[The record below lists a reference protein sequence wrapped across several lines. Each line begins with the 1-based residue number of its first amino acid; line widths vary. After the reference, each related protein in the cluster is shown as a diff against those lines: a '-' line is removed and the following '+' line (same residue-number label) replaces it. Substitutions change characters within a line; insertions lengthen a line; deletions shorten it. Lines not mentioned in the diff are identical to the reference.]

1 MEEELRKFKEF
12 KAKYEYKMEEVEII
26 DGKEYYDG
34 LPLVDEDGRDI
45 GECEKWINV
54 GYRHKGPH
62 AKALSNLFP
71 YDFEFKGIKMHS
83 IETFFQGVKFK
94 DKELQDWVFSYSGL
108 DSNYIQACS
117 EYKWKETGI
126 LYWQGIPI
134 DRMSTDYDNLI
145 DELYISAIQN
155 PLYRNILKNC
165 KKRIIH
171 TMGEA
176 EKIETTFTRYEFE
189 KQLNC
194 LKDFVRSQEGM

>member
-1 MEEELRKFKEF
+1 MEEELKKFKEF
-12 KAKYEYKMEEVEII
+12 KAKYVYEMGDIEVI
-26 DGKEYYDG
+26 DDKEYYDG

-45 GECEKWINV
+45 GDCEKWINV
-54 GYRHKGPH
+54 GYKHKGP
-62 AKALSNLFP
+62 
-71 YDFEFKGIKMHS
+71 GIKMHS
-83 IETFFQGVKFK
+83 IETFFQGIKFK
-94 DKELQDWVFSYSGL
+94 DKELQNWVFSYSGL

-134 DRMSTDYDNLI
+134 DRMSTDYDDLI

-155 PLYRNILKNC
+155 PLYRNLLKNC
-165 KKRIIH
+165 DKKIIH

-176 EKIETTFTRYEFE
+176 DKSKTTFTRYEFE

-194 LKDFVRSQEGM
+194 LKDFIRSQEGM